1 VKAEELKEVL
11 RLHKLWLADDFGGA
25 RANLSSASLIGAD
38 LSGAHLCSANLSDAN
53 LSGANLRDANF
64 CGANLSGA
72 SLNYA
77 NLRDANFCGADLS
90 SASLNYANLSGADLS
105 GANLSGASLNYAN
118 LNYANLY
125 DALGNMKQIKT
136 IYLEAYHI
144 NYTKDVIQ
152 IGCENHSIE
161 DWISFDDKRILE
173 MDGKTALTFW
183 REYKDFIFT
192 TIELIP
198 AES

>member
-1 VKAEELKEVL
+1 MKAEELKEVL

-64 CGANLSGA
+64 C
-72 SLNYA
+72 
-77 NLRDANFCGADLS
+77 
-90 SASLNYANLSGADLS
+90 